1 MWRDER
7 VLEQLQHFV
16 PCADE
21 VWRLQNRDEPDC
33 KHFQSFCDDGRR
45 LNGEGDTVTRQGT
58 YCVTPSGV
66 LLGSANTRDPRR
78 MAELLRTSL
87 EKWKTLS
94 REERLLPFDP
104 ATIVI
109 ERPEDRYPVD
119 GLVLRVVSRDLPR
132 DPETRDPADWRTHAW
147 NFDHAWFSRA
157 EVERLVP
164 REFAVGATY
173 ELDAALTKRLVR
185 LHLVDNVRGQTA
197 GYADRA
203 VKEARLS
210 GTISAVD
217 GNTVTIA
224 ITGRASQSDQRTDTD
239 DRTGDNAA
247 SDEPQRGVA
256 VELLGSA
263 VFDTESRR
271 FTAFD
276 LVAVGTRFGTTRF
289 NQRHDD
295 RAAAPIGFHLHL
307 AVDHPTARVAPA
319 EFWEYGWR

>member
-1 MWRDER
+1 VWRDER
-7 VLEQLQHFV
+7 VIEQLQHFV

-21 VWRLQNRDEPDC
+21 VWRLQNLDEPDC
-33 KHFQSFCDDGRR
+33 KHFQTFCDDGRR

-87 EKWKTLS
+87 EKWNAMS

-104 ATIVI
+104 ASVAITRV
-109 ERPEDRYPVD
+109 ENRYPAD

-164 REFAVGATY
+164 RDLAVGATY
-173 ELDAALTKRLVR
+173 EFDAALTKRLVR
-185 LHLVDNVRGQTA
+185 LHLVDNVRGQTM
-197 GYADRA
+197 GYSERA
-203 VKEARLS
+203 VQHAQLTATVASLDGTAVTLTLS
-210 GTISAVD
+210 
-217 GNTVTIA
+217 
-224 ITGRASQSDQRTDTD
+224 GRASQA
-239 DRTGDNAA
+239 DRRHDHGGPPTEG
-247 SDEPQRGVA
+247 EPTRGVQL
-256 VELLGSA
+256 ELLGSA
-263 VFDTESRR
+263 VFDSASGR
-271 FTAFD
+271 FRAFD

-289 NQRHDD
+289 NERHDD
-295 RAAAPIGFHLHL
+295 LAPTPVGFHLHV
-307 AVDHPTARVAPA
+307 AEDHPTARVAPA